1 MIALPCVSPD
11 GKPTQMGMAKLS
23 AMKSGPLTSEEVSD
37 ATGHPMFR
45 VRSGL
50 RELVDAG
57 YVKQTDDKYE
67 LTPEGKKLVS

>member
-1 MIALPCVSPD
+1 MIAVPCVSPD
-11 GKPTQMGMAKLS
+11 GKPTQMGMAKLN
-23 AMKSGPLTSEEVSD
+23 AMKSGPLTSNEVAD

-50 RELVDAG
+50 RELVEAG

-67 LTPEGKKLVS
+67 LTAEREKS